1 MNSFIDKSAPK
12 KISGGKKASN
22 IRKDSEADPELW
34 TGVLMGLLVT
44 VLFLAFLI
52 GFLVTLQAKRARNQN
67 YNQET
72 SLATLTGENSH
83 SKNLPSSKE
92 NSRHG
97 DNLNKLSSENSD
109 ITQST
114 KHRKNI
120 MSSSTLS
127 QAQLSCASPT
137 DPDVVQLH
145 LPAAGTLETFKF
157 IGYIVIFYLPRLLVK
172 YNNLK
177 CLFQAIQ

>member
-1 MNSFIDKSAPK
+1 MNSFLDKSVPK
-12 KISGGKKASN
+12 KISGGKKANN

-52 GFLVTLQAKRARNQN
+52 GFLVRLQANRARNQN

-72 SLATLTGENSH
+72 SLATLTGESSH

-114 KHRKNI
+114 KHGKNL
-120 MSSSTLS
+120 MQSSTLS

-145 LPAAGTLETFKF
+145 MPSAGKWQHFDLIAK
-157 IGYIVIFYLPRLLVK
+157 LLFF
-172 YNNLK
+172 
-177 CLFQAIQ
+177 LFFLFSDCITI